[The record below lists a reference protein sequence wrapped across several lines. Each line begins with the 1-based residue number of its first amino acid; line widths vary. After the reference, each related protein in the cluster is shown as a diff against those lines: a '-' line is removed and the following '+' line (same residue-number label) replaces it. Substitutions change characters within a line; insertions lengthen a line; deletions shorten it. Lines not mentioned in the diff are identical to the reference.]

1 MLQIRIRNQQLELLR
16 SRKLVLVLR
25 NRKLVLVLGCRTM
38 HGEHVAWPKDQLD
51 RRRLVLVRSKLVLE
65 LLRSK
70 LGLVLVRSK
79 LVLVLVRSKLVLE
92 RCKLPCVP
100 LA

>member
-1 MLQIRIRNQQLELLR
+1 VLQIRIRNQQLELRNHRLE
-16 SRKLVLVLR
+16 LELR
-25 NRKLVLVLGCRTM
+25 NRKLVLGFRTM

-70 LGLVLVRSK
+70 LELARKLELVLVRSR
-79 LVLVLVRSKLVLE
+79 LGLE